1 MEFFENGTDRGFHLQ
16 LAYDM
21 LMTIPPT
28 SVESERTFS
37 IAGILCSKIRSSLS
51 DDTLDQL
58 IFLRNF
64 FKKQVQIHFFSYCK
78 NLFFMLCFNIF
89 FYLQVMLQCTYVHFY
104 VFFQLFKLNE
114 ESMFQ
119 FLGFVLMLF
128 FEIKE

>member
-1 MEFFENGTDRGFHLQ
+1 MIKKNVSLKEKLKEALEKTSKPQKRLIRYNNIDLSKIILQEMEFFENGTDRGFHLQ

-58 IFLRNF
+58 IFFMKF
-64 FKKQVQIHFFSYCK
+64 F
-78 NLFFMLCFNIF
+78 
-89 FYLQVMLQCTYVHFY
+89 
-104 VFFQLFKLNE
+104 
-114 ESMFQ
+114 
-119 FLGFVLMLF
+119 
-128 FEIKE
+128 